1 MRMDQPQSV
10 RFRSALPGDAN
21 AIFAI
26 YRSWIG
32 SPYCTWSDEYP
43 TRDLVDTDLADNAL
57 YCLDDGRNILAVAT
71 VRYWAEHDTVA
82 PWHSRNPIDLMRI
95 AVARNHQNRGLAR
108 LLLEHLTN
116 LTRSTG
122 HDGMRI
128 LVAKKN
134 LPAVRLYQNAG
145 AIRRGE
151 VFLYGT
157 DWFCDEI
164 VYTD

>member
-1 MRMDQPQSV
+1 MNQPQSI
-10 RFRSALPGDAN
+10 RFRSARSGDADE
-21 AIFAI
+21 IFAM

-32 SPYCTWSDEYP
+32 APYCTWSDEYP
-43 TRDLVDTDLADNAL
+43 TRNLVDMDVADNAL
-57 YCLDDGRNILAVAT
+57 HCLDDGRNILAVAT
-71 VRYWAEHDTVA
+71 VRYWTEHDAVA

-95 AVARNHQNRGLAR
+95 AVARDLQNRGLAR
-108 LLLEHLTN
+108 LLLEHLIG

-134 LPAVRLYQNAG
+134 LPAIRLYQSMG

-151 VFLYGT
+151 IFLYDT

-164 VYTD
+164 IYSD